1 MFRTESRPSAQKSL
15 ARTTAKGP
23 SRSSDGAISERLA
36 IGALRIGTSGWH
48 YDSWRG
54 PFYPPD
60 LKPKDFLPFY
70 VSRFA
75 TTELNNTFYRLPTTK
90 ALHAWRDS
98 TPDDFLF
105 AWKAS
110 RMITHLK
117 RLKDVEENIA
127 FVFERMNALGD
138 KFGPVLFQLPP
149 TLKADAERRERLAR
163 CLGQLPKGRRFT
175 FEFRDPSW
183 YEGSI
188 LDLLRDHDVALCFS
202 DHEAAPAPWAVTASF
217 IYIRAHG
224 TDGRYAGN
232 YGNVALAEWASLIA
246 RWRAQGRDVYV
257 YFDNDVKSAAPMDA
271 KRLLELTAEGPQS

>member
-1 MFRTESRPSAQKSL
+1 MSESEGQSHRQKSL
-15 ARTTAKGP
+15 ARAIAPGP
-23 SRSSDGAISERLA
+23 SRSARPADLRSVKG
-36 IGALRIGTSGWH
+36 GALRIGTSGWH

-60 LKPKDFLPFY
+60 LKPKDFLAFY
-70 VSRFA
+70 GERFA

-90 ALHAWRDS
+90 ALEAWRDG

-117 RLKDVEENIA
+117 RLKDVEENIT
-127 FVFERMNALGD
+127 FVFERMRALEG

-149 TLKADAERRERLAR
+149 SFKADAERRERLVR
-163 CLGQLPKGRRFT
+163 CLDQLPKGRRYT

-183 YEGSI
+183 YEGPI
-188 LDLLRDHDVALCFS
+188 LDRLRDHDVALCFS
-202 DHEAAPAPWAVTASF
+202 DHEAAPAPWEVTASF
-217 IYIRAHG
+217 VYIRAHG

-232 YGNVALAEWASLIA
+232 YGDTTLADWAGLIA
-246 RWRAQGRDVYV
+246 QWRAEGRDVYV
-257 YFDNDVKSAAPMDA
+257 YFDNDVKSAAPTDA
-271 KRLLELTAEGPQS
+271 ERLRQVTAEASTP